1 MRGGDSMLKLCRT
14 CKYDWDGHCT
24 IGYDNWKQNKAK
36 EDDDCGEFEERGV
49 NDAKKK
55 EATGHNPFCRR

>member
-1 MRGGDSMLKLCRT
+1 MRGGDSVLKLCRT

-36 EDDDCGEFEERGV
+36 EDDDCGEYEERRESNAEDV
-49 NDAKKK
+49 
-55 EATGHNPFCRR
+55 